1 MRKFIILL
9 FFVIVIPIIT
19 FAQGLETLELNLKGE
34 VNRAIIRSEL
44 EKGDKVKLIEIS
56 KDEAIFV
63 LDGDGE
69 FVSDGNM
76 VSVNLN
82 RIDRISFTHDN
93 LIQFWQK
100 KALNNGVYNNL
111 GEYGYQYKERR
122 ELEDEA
128 IEFLHHMDKNN
139 YLYQDGYLE
148 SYIYSLVH
156 KLYPERLEDGRP
168 GILNI
173 NILKFRT

>member
-100 KALNNGVYNNL
+100 KGIHSTNL
-111 GEYGYQYKERR
+111 VFQY
-122 ELEDEA
+122 
-128 IEFLHHMDKNN
+128 
-139 YLYQDGYLE
+139 
-148 SYIYSLVH
+148 
-156 KLYPERLEDGRP
+156 
-168 GILNI
+168 
-173 NILKFRT
+173 